1 MLFKP
6 TDFQL
11 FQIPICLSCAI
22 SGMLIYKSKK
32 SILLKMSKT
41 ERKNS
46 GSVFQIHTRHETRNI
61 VSPDPTLLEFHQGRA
76 KEECEATN
84 CQPDSLVF
92 DQDSQNMF
100 SLKSVGNKIELSEYQ
115 AGANSV
121 STPIQQVNENVTQ
134 VNEESKDFADVAYLS
149 NSVTVKDTGHDDK
162 QKSDFLETENE
173 NKRIDYSTPKIFQEN
188 PIIDVQRL
196 SDEEMKANAQVMDGG
211 WYA

>member
-6 TDFQL
+6 TDFQS

-32 SILLKMSKT
+32 SILLKMNKT

-46 GSVFQIHTRHETRNI
+46 GSVFQIHTRPKIRNI
-61 VSPDPTLLEFHQGRA
+61 VSPDRTLLEFHQGRS
-76 KEECEATN
+76 EATN
-84 CQPDSLVF
+84 CQPNSLVF
-92 DQDSQNMF
+92 DQDSHNMF

-121 STPIQQVNENVTQ
+121 STPIQQVNENVPQ

-149 NSVTVKDTGHDDK
+149 NFKNDTGHDDTGHDGR
-162 QKSDFLETENE
+162 QKSNFLETEIEKNMT
-173 NKRIDYSTPKIFQEN
+173 DYSTPKIFQGN

>member
-32 SILLKMSKT
+32 SILLKMNKT

-46 GSVFQIHTRHETRNI
+46 GSVFQIHTRPKIRNI
-61 VSPDPTLLEFHQGRA
+61 VSPDRTLLEFHQGRS
-76 KEECEATN
+76 EATN
-84 CQPDSLVF
+84 CQPNSLVF

-115 AGANSV
+115 TGANSV
-121 STPIQQVNENVTQ
+121 ST
-134 VNEESKDFADVAYLS
+134 K
-149 NSVTVKDTGHDDK
+149 
-162 QKSDFLETENE
+162 
-173 NKRIDYSTPKIFQEN
+173 
-188 PIIDVQRL
+188 
-196 SDEEMKANAQVMDGG
+196 
-211 WYA
+211 